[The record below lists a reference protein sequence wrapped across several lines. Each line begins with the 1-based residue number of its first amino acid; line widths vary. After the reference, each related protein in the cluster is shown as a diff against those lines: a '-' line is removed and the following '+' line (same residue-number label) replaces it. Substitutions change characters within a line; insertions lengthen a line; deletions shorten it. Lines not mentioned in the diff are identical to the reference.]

1 MYCKMGRHRVET
13 TLEEGRKSAKSNYVE
28 HPMVEGDSPPIGRI
42 DEGRIHS
49 CISTL
54 DGDFRAK
61 RMASKYLCIK
71 YYTILLL
78 WMAYAVSTLYN
89 TILQPLY
96 RKRPAIC

>member
-1 MYCKMGRHRVET
+1 M
-13 TLEEGRKSAKSNYVE
+13 LEEGRESIKSNYIE
-28 HPMVEGDSPPIGRI
+28 HPIVKGDFPPIQRI

-54 DGDFRAK
+54 NRDLRAK
-61 RMASKYLCIK
+61 YIASKHLYTK

-89 TILQPLY
+89 TILQPPH
-96 RKRPAIC
+96 RKRLAIY